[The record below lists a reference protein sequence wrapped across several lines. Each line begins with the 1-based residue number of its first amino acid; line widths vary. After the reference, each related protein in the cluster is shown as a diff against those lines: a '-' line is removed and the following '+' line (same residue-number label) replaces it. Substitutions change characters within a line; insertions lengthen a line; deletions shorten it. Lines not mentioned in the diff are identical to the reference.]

1 MKRVAYNTHLK
12 RAVAA
17 GITVMSYM
25 RKTLRSLRKNAL
37 KMLLEPHVYTYV
49 KVIRGLVTINLGG
62 TAEAVFRPMGDKDG
76 FYCFQGISR
85 YPVFFNES
93 ERGFRWI

>member
-1 MKRVAYNTHLK
+1 MIA
-12 RAVAA
+12 AVKP
-17 GITVMSYM
+17 G

-62 TAEAVFRPMGDKDG
+62 TAEAVFRPIGG
-76 FYCFQGISR
+76 AEWQLILIFGNI
-85 YPVFFNES
+85 
-93 ERGFRWI
+93 